1 MDKHAGKKFHRIIA
15 EPSTEVKLVIKTN
28 LDPQT
33 VTEENPY
40 VDKGN
45 KASEELKAFFE
56 GEKK

>member
-1 MDKHAGKKFHRIIA
+1 MDKHADKRFHRIIA
-15 EPSTEVKLVIKTN
+15 EPSTDVKLIIKTN

-40 VDKGN
+40 IDNEN

-56 GEKK
+56 GEKN

>member
-1 MDKHAGKKFHRIIA
+1 MDKHADRKFHRIIA
-15 EPSTEVKLVIKTN
+15 EPSTEVKLVIQTN

-40 VDKGN
+40 IDNEN
-45 KASEELKAFFE
+45 KASEQLKAFFK

>member
-1 MDKHAGKKFHRIIA
+1 MDRQTDKKFHRIIA
-15 EPSTEVKLVIKTN
+15 APSPEVKLVIKTN

-40 VDKGN
+40 VDKRN

>member
-1 MDKHAGKKFHRIIA
+1 MDKHEDRSFHRIIA

-33 VTEENPY
+33 ITEENPY
-40 VDKGN
+40 IDKGN

-56 GEKK
+56 EEKK